1 MLASNKFASIL
12 STTLIIGLLVIVLIL
27 MFNVRTLYHD
37 HMKLKRL
44 QEYKSELDSI
54 SSHFDTV
61 HEDIKQVG
69 KEFQTAKNHGYRM

>member
-1 MLASNKFASIL
+1 MIASNKFASIL

-44 QEYKSELDSI
+44 QEYKLELDSI
-54 SSHFDTV
+54 ASHFDAV

-69 KEFQTAKNHGYRM
+69 KKFQSVKNHGY

>member
-1 MLASNKFASIL
+1 MVASNKFASIL
-12 STTLIIGLLVIVLIL
+12 STTLSIGLLVIVLIL

-54 SSHFDTV
+54 ASHFDTV

-69 KEFQTAKNHGYRM
+69 KKFQSVKNHGYRM